1 MRVESR
7 SIVYDAAAEEE
18 SGRVA
23 FFDGVLQVASGTWL
37 CGFTSGKTKHH
48 HEGTI
53 RLCRSGDGAVSW
65 ELLPWRFETRL
76 DQAPGSLAGAELV
89 EVDRGKLLLFTTWF
103 DRTDPERP
111 LFDPQTEG
119 ILRSRQLVA
128 ESRDEG
134 RSWSTWRVVPTPGLT
149 GTAITGPVLKWADGT
164 IGFAIES
171 FKEYDDPRPAKHG
184 AWLVISRDGGRTFEP
199 PHLIAAD
206 PQQQVYYW
214 DQRLCVGREP
224 GEYVGLF
231 WTHDRGEKRDR
242 RVHFVRGNIHEGSH
256 ETAAALAQKAFKTGK
271 TIREL
276 WRESKQ
282 RQPTET
288 TIPGQIAAP
297 LLLADGRLLAFVVD
311 RQRPGT
317 LRLWV
322 SRDGGQTWPEAE
334 SLVVHEHDEQARLS
348 QGLENIDFA
357 QYWEDMAKWSFG
369 HPAIR
374 PYDGQRVLVTYYA
387 GPPGC
392 LSIHS
397 AIVRV
402 D

>member
-1 MRVESR
+1 MHVEAR
-7 SIVYDAAAEEE
+7 SVVYDAADQSE

-23 FFDGVLQVASGTWL
+23 FFDGVLQVHSGPWL
-37 CGFTSGKTKHH
+37 CGFTAGRTKHH

-53 RLCRSGDGAVSW
+53 RLSRSRDRAKSW
-65 ELLPWRFETRL
+65 ELLPWRFMTKI
-76 DQAPGSLAGAELV
+76 DGIPGSLAGAEMV
-89 EVDRGKLLLFTTWF
+89 EVEPGRLLLFSTWF

-128 ESRDEG
+128 ESADDG
-134 RSWSTWRVVPTPGLT
+134 QSWSPWREVPSPGLT

-164 IGFAIES
+164 IGFAFES
-171 FKEYDDPRPAKHG
+171 FKEFDDPSPPKHG
-184 AWLVISRDGGRTFEP
+184 AWLVVSRDGGRTFEP
-199 PHLIAAD
+199 PHLVAAD

-224 GEYVGLF
+224 GEYIGLF
-231 WTHDRGEKRDR
+231 WTHDRAEKRDR
-242 RVHFVRGNIHEGSH
+242 RVHFVRGSIQQA
-256 ETAAALAQKAFKTGK
+256 ETA
-271 TIREL
+271 R
-276 WRESKQ
+276 
-282 RQPTET
+282 RQPAET

-297 LLLADGRLLAFVVD
+297 LLLDDGRLLAFVVD

-322 SRDGGQTWPEAE
+322 SHDQGATWPATEC
-334 SLVVHEHDEQARLS
+334 LVVHVHDEQARVS
-348 QGLENIDFA
+348 QGAENIDFA

-374 PYDGQRVLVTYYA
+374 KYDQQRALVTYYA

-397 AIVRV
+397 AIIRV

>member
-7 SIVYDAAAEEE
+7 SVVYDAAAQSE

-23 FFDGVLQVASGTWL
+23 FFDGVVRLASGSWL
-37 CGFTSGKTKHH
+37 CGFTAGRTKHH
-48 HEGTI
+48 PEGTI
-53 RLCRSGDGAVSW
+53 RLCRSRDEAMSW

-76 DQAPGSLAGAELV
+76 EGAAGSLAGAELV
-89 EVDRGKLLLFTTWF
+89 EVEPGRLLLFATWF
-103 DRTDPERP
+103 DRSDPMRP
-111 LFDPQTEG
+111 LFDPETEG

-128 ESRDEG
+128 ESRDDGE
-134 RSWSTWRVVPTPGLT
+134 SWSAWRVVPTPGLT

-164 IGFAIES
+164 IGFAFES
-171 FKEYDDPRPAKHG
+171 FKEYDDPSPPKHG
-184 AWLVISRDGGRTFEP
+184 AWLVVSRDAGRTFAP
-199 PHLIAAD
+199 PHLVAAD

-224 GEYVGLF
+224 GEYFGLF
-231 WTHDRGEKRDR
+231 WTHDRAEKRDR
-242 RVHFVRGNIHEGSH
+242 RVHFVRGNIGAG
-256 ETAAALAQKAFKTGK
+256 AA
-271 TIREL
+271 
-276 WRESKQ
+276 Q
-282 RQPTET
+282 RRNPAET

-297 LLLADGRLLAFVVD
+297 LLLDDGRLLAFVVD

-317 LRLWV
+317 LRLWM
-322 SRDGGQTWPEAE
+322 SRDGGQSWPIGD

-374 PYDGQRVLVTYYA
+374 KYDQQRVLVTYYA

-397 AIVRV
+397 AIIRV
-402 D
+402 A